1 MAGARRGGRTVNTFG
16 VGRYL
21 PAAVRPSLVIQ
32 RRALSDGVFG
42 PSRFWKLV
50 ALVLFLR
57 GPLRST
63 FGRQPERL
71 GAYRIGK
78 GESISVASYRPTTR
92 RQAKHL
98 GLTKA
103 KLYDEARAELDSM
116 NAKR

>member
-1 MAGARRGGRTVNTFG
+1 MADTRRRGRTVNTFG

-50 ALVLFLR
+50 ALVIFLR
-57 GPLRST
+57 GPLKSA

-71 GAYRIGK
+71 GTYRIGK
-78 GESISVASYRPTTR
+78 GQSVSVASYKPTTR
-92 RQAKHL
+92 RQAKRL

-103 KLYDEARAELDSM
+103 KLHDEAWAEL
-116 NAKR
+116 RQ